1 MPYVYSTGT
10 WGDLLTSYNGGSIT
24 YDSIGNPLSYYNGNN
39 FTWEGR
45 RLVGAVVGSK
55 TLSFAYNDEG
65 IRTSKTVNGVKT
77 NYYYYGSQLLAEETN
92 GNVTVYLYNS
102 TGLIGFQYHGASY
115 SATAWDTYFYE
126 KNLQGDIIAVYD
138 ANGVKKI
145 SYVYNAWGATTTT
158 YHNGAS
164 SSTVSNPFTYRGY
177 YYDKDLGLYY
187 LMSRYYDANI
197 CRFVNADGQLN
208 TDSILGYN
216 MFAYCENN
224 PVNRIDPDG
233 HVWKNIKN
241 WFSSAWN
248 NVKKAASPLVEAIKE
263 KAYAAYYDITK
274 RHFEDREAK
283 NGTHPTYEEVSDKNS
298 GWTLLPESQSIYH
311 DNGIGNPELKY
322 TAADG
327 REAVFDGD
335 TLEPMTDPRYIATYN
350 YCPLYQ
356 VPPTGPVISDYV
368 KFACSGVGHFVLDML
383 PYYLT
388 GNSNTREQFESKLLI
403 FD

>member
-126 KNLQGDIIAVYD
+126 KNLQGDIVAVYD

-145 SYVYNAWGATTTT
+145 SYIYNAWGATTTT

-164 SSTVSNPFTYRGY
+164 ASTVSNPFTYRGY

-197 CRFVNADGQLN
+197 CRFINVDRQLN
-208 TDSILGYN
+208 TTSLLSYN
-216 MFAYCENN
+216 LFAYCENN
-224 PVNRIDPDG
+224 PVVRIDPNGDFYITG
-233 HVWKNIKN
+233 TAVGYGL
-241 WFSSAWN
+241 AYLC
-248 NVKKAASPLVEAIKE
+248 AAV
-263 KAYAAYYDITK
+263 
-274 RHFEDREAK
+274 
-283 NGTHPTYEEVSDKNS
+283 VSTVA
-298 GWTLLPESQSIYH
+298 GVIL
-311 DNGIGNPELKY
+311 
-322 TAADG
+322 AD
-327 REAVFDGD
+327 
-335 TLEPMTDPRYIATYN
+335 
-350 YCPLYQ
+350 
-356 VPPTGPVISDYV
+356 VISD
-368 KFACSGVGHFVLDML
+368 VLNKL
-383 PYYLT
+383 SAIFSRSKTEEIETPKSVT
-388 GNSNTREQFESKLLI
+388 EAEEKEENNSEKNSNLKGEPGEVKKNGSSETHIGSDGKADRVRHNTDHGNPKYHSNPHDHDITWDSNGNPQFSEPHNYWDGNIPI
-403 FD
+403 FQ